1 MKKHHKQ
8 LWLSI
13 ISNGYYIDEKLFDN
27 ETWELSWKQ
36 LLDYLEIQQP
46 NENCKVIIESNTA
59 TY

>member
-1 MKKHHKQ
+1 MKRSEKQ

-13 ISNGYYIDEKLFDN
+13 IADGFYIDEKLFISD
-27 ETWELSWKQ
+27 TWEQVWNKVLR
-36 LLDYLEIQQP
+36 YLEIQQP